1 MVKNRPISEGV
12 KIVCRCE
19 DVTYDEVVEAIKDGY
34 TDLEELKRHLR
45 CAMGTCQGRGCNRL
59 LRQIL
64 IEQGV
69 KEVPLSKSRPPINP
83 VSFFLLD
90 DEDE

>member
-1 MVKNRPISEGV
+1 M

-19 DVTYDEVVEAIKDGY
+19 DVTYDEVVEAIKKGY
-34 TDLEELKRHLR
+34 KDIEELKRYLR
-45 CAMGTCQGRGCNRL
+45 CSMGTCQGKGCSRL

-69 KEVPLSKSRPPINP
+69 KEVPLSKSRPPIKP
-83 VSFFLLD
+83 LSFFLLE

>member
-1 MVKNRPISEGV
+1 M

-19 DVTYDEVVEAIKDGY
+19 DVTYDEVVEAVKKGY

-45 CAMGTCQGRGCNRL
+45 CSMGTCQGRGCNRL

-64 IEQGV
+64 AEQGV
-69 KEVPLSKSRPPINP
+69 KDVPLTKNRAPIKP
-83 VSFFLLD
+83 VSFALMED
-90 DEDE
+90 GDE

>member
-1 MVKNRPISEGV
+1 M

-19 DVTYDEVVEAIKDGY
+19 DVTYDEVVEAIKMGY
-34 TDLEELKRHLR
+34 TDLEELKRYLR
-45 CAMGTCQGRGCNRL
+45 CSMGTCQGRGCNRL

-69 KEVPLSKSRPPINP
+69 KNPPFPKSRPPVKPINL
-83 VSFFLLD
+83 SLLGE
-90 DEDE
+90 EDE